1 MTALD
6 HHPAKHP
13 RKRWGGLHHWLMNRI
28 ADPKFQSW
36 ASKFPLIRRAARADG
51 ERLFDLVSGFA
62 YSQTLLACVELR
74 VLDHLRDGPLNVRQL
89 AALTGLTEAKVEL
102 LCHAAAALDLLEA
115 RANGDYRLA
124 RLGAATLGV
133 PGLTEMIAHHAVFY
147 RDLADPVALLRD
159 ETTPELAE
167 FWPYVRGDTA
177 KDIPGQ
183 QASRY
188 SDLMAQTQ
196 ALVAEE
202 TLRTVDLSG
211 AQHLMDVGG
220 GTGAFL
226 RAVRLE
232 YPKLELSLFD
242 LPPVVAAAAPD
253 LKDHQIDPVAGS
265 FHDALPTHA
274 DAISLVRV
282 LYDHSDDTV
291 IELLKKVHDALP
303 SGGLLVVSEP
313 MSGGKTP
320 TRAGD
325 VYFALYTMAMTT
337 GKARSPD
344 KIAAMLARQG
354 FEAVVSHPAPRP
366 FLTSCLTAR
375 KP

>member
-6 HHPAKHP
+6 HDPLTPPK
-13 RKRWGGLHHWLMNRI
+13 RKRGLYNWLMDRI

-36 ASKFPLIRRAARADG
+36 ASKFPLTRRASRVDG

-74 VLDHLRDGPLNVRQL
+74 VLDHLRDGPMTSDQL
-89 AALTGLTEAKVEL
+89 SALTNLPSDKMEI
-102 LCHAAAALDLLEA
+102 LCQAAAALDLLQRRPE
-115 RANGDYRLA
+115 GQYRLA

-133 PGLTEMIAHHAVFY
+133 PGLKDMIAHHAVFY
-147 RDLADPVALLRD
+147 RDLIDPVALLRG
-159 ETTPELAE
+159 ETQPELAE
-167 FWPYVRGDTA
+167 FWPYVRGETA
-177 KDIPGQ
+177 KEIPGQ
-183 QASRY
+183 QAVKY

-211 AQHLMDVGG
+211 ITRLMDVGG

-226 RAVRLE
+226 RAVRAVHADLD
-232 YPKLELSLFD
+232 LALFD
-242 LPPVVAAAAPD
+242 LPPVVAEAEAS
-253 LKDHQIDPVAGS
+253 LEGHQIEPLSGS
-265 FHDALPTHA
+265 FHEALPKGA

-282 LYDHSDDTV
+282 LYDHSDETIDA
-291 IELLKKVHDALP
+291 LLAKVFDALP
-303 SGGLLVVSEP
+303 SGGILLVSEP
-313 MSGGKTP
+313 MSGGASP

-337 GKARSPD
+337 GKARSPET
-344 KIAAMLARQG
+344 ISGMIEAQG
-354 FEAVVSHPAPRP
+354 FDSVKVYSAPRP
-366 FLTSCLTAR
+366 FLTSCITAR